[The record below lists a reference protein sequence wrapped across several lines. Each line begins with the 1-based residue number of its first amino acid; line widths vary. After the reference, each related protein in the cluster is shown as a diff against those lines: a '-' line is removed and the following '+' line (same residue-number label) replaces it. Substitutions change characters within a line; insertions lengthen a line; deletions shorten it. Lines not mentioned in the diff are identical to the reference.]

1 MKRIVKSVFDWK
13 QVDNHVW
20 AASPTDALK
29 LKIKSFDKSE
39 IICTEADGYEVYFC
53 VDGTAKFPNT
63 PPLIGIEQ
71 ITFDQAFKDLSEQ
84 GKPIIKVL
92 PNHSVWWV
100 YRYSKLE
107 MLELFIFIFES
118 GYINSTVIT
127 WDKFINSACE
137 DAQYYQSDSHLDFL
151 LHDLPTLIRMAR
163 EGV

>member
-1 MKRIVKSVFDWK
+1 MKRIVREISPFKIWLKMPPRGVIIDWEIMEDLDGFLRLNRHSIELPSG
-13 QVDNHVW
+13 V
-20 AASPTDALK
+20 
-29 LKIKSFDKSE
+29 KIEQFISFDSNRESK
-39 IICTEADGYEVYFC
+39 DR
-53 VDGTAKFPNT
+53 
-63 PPLIGIEQ
+63 LIEQ